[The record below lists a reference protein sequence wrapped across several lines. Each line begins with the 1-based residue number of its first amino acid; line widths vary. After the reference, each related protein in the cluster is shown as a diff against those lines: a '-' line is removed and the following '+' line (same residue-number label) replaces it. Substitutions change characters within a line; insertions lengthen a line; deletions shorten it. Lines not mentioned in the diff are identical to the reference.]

1 MNKQTNKQQSEETP
15 QSVFSLSQTAK
26 AKDIQAARDVLP
38 VVWDN
43 FRQLHEA
50 RDDIEKQ
57 LQDIQRTLSSF
68 VRVVVFA
75 TIMVA
80 WAVVNGGV

>member
-15 QSVFSLSQTAK
+15 ESVFSLSQTAK
-26 AKDIQAARDVLP
+26 ARDIRAAREVVP
-38 VVWDN
+38 VIWEHFYQV
-43 FRQLHEA
+43 HMEI
-50 RDDIEKQ
+50 RDTQEQIR
-57 LQDIQRTLSSF
+57 DIQRTLNSC

-80 WAVVNGGV
+80 WAIINGGV